1 MKASISQRK
10 LVKMSFEVEVIF
22 SNTDLVASDS
32 ISAGEYVAFL

>member
-10 LVKMSFEVEVIF
+10 LVEMNSEIQVII

-32 ISAGEYVAFL
+32 ISEANM